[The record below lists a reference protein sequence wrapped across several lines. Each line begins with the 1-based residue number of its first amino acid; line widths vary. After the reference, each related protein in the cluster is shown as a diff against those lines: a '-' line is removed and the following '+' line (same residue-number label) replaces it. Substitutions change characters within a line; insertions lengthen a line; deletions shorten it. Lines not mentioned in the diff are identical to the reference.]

1 MYTEKPVLDLNRI
14 TLIKQAKDIPYV
26 MHGGSGLSDEEYRT
40 AIHNGICKIKYYTYL
55 SLAGGKG
62 VMQYLN
68 DKKIRMQFIFKT

>member
-1 MYTEKPVLDLNRI
+1 
-14 TLIKQAKDIPYV
+14 

-40 AIHNGICKIKYYTYL
+40 AIHNGICKINYYTYL